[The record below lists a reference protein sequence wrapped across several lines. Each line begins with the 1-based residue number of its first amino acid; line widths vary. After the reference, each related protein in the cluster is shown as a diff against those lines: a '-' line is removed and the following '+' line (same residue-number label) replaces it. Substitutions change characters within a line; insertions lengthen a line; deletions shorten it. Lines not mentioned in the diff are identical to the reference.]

1 MKFGEKLRELRKQKH
16 LSQTELGAAVGVSLR
31 TLRGWEVEGRY
42 PKQRE
47 LYAKLAEVL
56 ECDVDYLLTEK
67 EAFITNSA
75 ERFGYRG
82 ERDAKA
88 LVEDLTG
95 LFAGGQMA
103 EEDMDALML
112 AVQEAYVEAKR
123 RNREKYAPKK
133 TRTPSA
139 QTHGYGK

>member
-67 EAFITNSA
+67 EAFITDSA

-82 ERDAKA
+82 ERDARA

-103 EEDMDALML
+103 EEDMDTLML

-133 TRTPSA
+133 NRPA
-139 QTHGYGK
+139 E

>member
-56 ECDVDYLLTEK
+56 ECDVDYPLTEK

-133 TRTPSA
+133 NRFA
-139 QTHGYGK
+139 E

>member
-56 ECDVDYLLTEK
+56 ACDVDYLLTEK

-133 TRTPSA
+133 NRFA
-139 QTHGYGK
+139 E

>member
-31 TLRGWEVEGRY
+31 TLRGWEGEGRY

-67 EAFITNSA
+67 EAFITDSA
-75 ERFGYRG
+75 DRFGYRG

-133 TRTPSA
+133 NRSA
-139 QTHGYGK
+139 E

>member
-67 EAFITNSA
+67 EAFITDSA
-75 ERFGYRG
+75 DRFGYRG
-82 ERDAKA
+82 ERDARA

-123 RNREKYAPKK
+123 RNREKFAPKK
-133 TRTPSA
+133 NRPA
-139 QTHGYGK
+139 D

>member
-56 ECDVDYLLTEK
+56 GCDVDYLLTEK
-67 EAFITNSA
+67 EAFITDSA
-75 ERFGYRG
+75 DRFGYRG

-123 RNREKYAPKK
+123 RNREKFAPKK
-133 TRTPSA
+133 NRPA
-139 QTHGYGK
+139 E

>member
-67 EAFITNSA
+67 EAFITDSA
-75 ERFGYRG
+75 DRFGYRG
-82 ERDAKA
+82 ERDARA

-123 RNREKYAPKK
+123 RNREKFAPKK
-133 TRTPSA
+133 NRPA
-139 QTHGYGK
+139 E

>member
-16 LSQTELGAAVGVSLR
+16 LSQTELGAAIGVSLR

-67 EAFITNSA
+67 EAFITDSA
-75 ERFGYRG
+75 DRFGYRG

-133 TRTPSA
+133 NRPA
-139 QTHGYGK
+139 E

>member
-31 TLRGWEVEGRY
+31 KLRGWEVEGRY

-67 EAFITNSA
+67 EAFITDSA
-75 ERFGYRG
+75 DRFGYRG

-123 RNREKYAPKK
+123 RNREKFAPKK
-133 TRTPSA
+133 NRPA
-139 QTHGYGK
+139 E

>member
-16 LSQTELGAAVGVSLR
+16 LSQTDLGAAVGVSLR

-67 EAFITNSA
+67 EAFITDSA
-75 ERFGYRG
+75 DCFGYRG

-88 LVEDLTG
+88 LVEELTG

-133 TRTPSA
+133 NPKKNRSA
-139 QTHGYGK
+139 E

>member
-67 EAFITNSA
+67 EAFITDSA
-75 ERFGYRG
+75 DRFGYRG

-133 TRTPSA
+133 NRSA
-139 QTHGYGK
+139 E

>member
-67 EAFITNSA
+67 EAFITDSA
-75 ERFGYRG
+75 DRFGYRG

-123 RNREKYAPKK
+123 RNREKFAPKK
-133 TRTPSA
+133 NRPA
-139 QTHGYGK
+139 E

>member
-16 LSQTELGAAVGVSLR
+16 LSQTELGAAIGVSLR

-67 EAFITNSA
+67 EAFITDSA

-82 ERDAKA
+82 ERDARA

-133 TRTPSA
+133 NRPA
-139 QTHGYGK
+139 E

>member
-67 EAFITNSA
+67 EAFITDSA
-75 ERFGYRG
+75 DRFGYRG

-112 AVQEAYVEAKR
+112 AVQEAYVEDKR
-123 RNREKYAPKK
+123 RNREKFAPKK
-133 TRTPSA
+133 NRPA
-139 QTHGYGK
+139 E

>member
-1 MKFGEKLRELRKQKH
+1 MAFPCARC
-16 LSQTELGAAVGVSLR
+16 AAGRS
-31 TLRGWEVEGRY
+31 RG
-42 PKQRE
+42 
-47 LYAKLAEVL
+47 
-56 ECDVDYLLTEK
+56 DYLLTEK
-67 EAFITNSA
+67 EAFITDSA
-75 ERFGYRG
+75 DRFGYRG

-133 TRTPSA
+133 NRSA
-139 QTHGYGK
+139 E

>member
-133 TRTPSA
+133 NRFA
-139 QTHGYGK
+139 E

>member
-1 MKFGEKLRELRKQKH
+1 MKFGEKLRALRKQKH
-16 LSQTELGAAVGVSLR
+16 FSQTELGAAVGVSLR

-47 LYAKLAEVL
+47 LYTKLAEVL
-56 ECDVDYLLTEK
+56 ECDMDYLLTEK
-67 EAFITNSA
+67 EAFISDSA
-75 ERFGYRG
+75 DRFGYRG

-103 EEDMDALML
+103 EEDMDALMF

-123 RNREKYAPKK
+123 RNREKFTTKK
-133 TRTPSA
+133 NRSA
-139 QTHGYGK
+139 E

>member
-16 LSQTELGAAVGVSLR
+16 LSQTELGAAIGVSLR

-67 EAFITNSA
+67 EAFITDSA
-75 ERFGYRG
+75 DRFGYRG

-123 RNREKYAPKK
+123 RNREKFAPKK
-133 TRTPSA
+133 NRPA
-139 QTHGYGK
+139 E

>member
-56 ECDVDYLLTEK
+56 GTTCE
-67 EAFITNSA
+67 
-75 ERFGYRG
+75 
-82 ERDAKA
+82 A
-88 LVEDLTG
+88 LVNG
-95 LFAGGQMA
+95 KQKKKG
-103 EEDMDALML
+103 
-112 AVQEAYVEAKR
+112 
-123 RNREKYAPKK
+123 EKS
-133 TRTPSA
+133 T
-139 QTHGYGK
+139 

>member
-67 EAFITNSA
+67 EAFITDSA
-75 ERFGYRG
+75 DRFGYRG

-123 RNREKYAPKK
+123 RNREKYATKK
-133 TRTPSA
+133 NRSA
-139 QTHGYGK
+139 E

>member
-67 EAFITNSA
+67 EAFITDSA
-75 ERFGYRG
+75 DRFGYRG
-82 ERDAKA
+82 ERDARA

-123 RNREKYAPKK
+123 RNREKYAQKK
-133 TRTPSA
+133 NRSA
-139 QTHGYGK
+139 E

>member
-67 EAFITNSA
+67 EEFITNSA

-88 LVEDLTG
+88 LVEELTG

-133 TRTPSA
+133 NRSA
-139 QTHGYGK
+139 E

>member
-67 EAFITNSA
+67 EAFISDSA
-75 ERFGYRG
+75 DQFGYRG

-123 RNREKYAPKK
+123 RNREKFTTKK
-133 TRTPSA
+133 NRPTE
-139 QTHGYGK
+139 

>member
-67 EAFITNSA
+67 EAFITESA
-75 ERFGYRG
+75 DRFGYRG
-82 ERDAKA
+82 ERDARA

-133 TRTPSA
+133 NRSA
-139 QTHGYGK
+139 E

>member
-31 TLRGWEVEGRY
+31 TLRGGEVEGRY

-67 EAFITNSA
+67 EAFITESA
-75 ERFGYRG
+75 DRFGYRG

-133 TRTPSA
+133 NRSA
-139 QTHGYGK
+139 E

>member
-67 EAFITNSA
+67 EAFITDSA

-123 RNREKYAPKK
+123 RNREKYAPKYAPK
-133 TRTPSA
+133 KNRSA
-139 QTHGYGK
+139 E

>member
-67 EAFITNSA
+67 EAFITDSA
-75 ERFGYRG
+75 DRFGYRG
-82 ERDAKA
+82 ERDARA

-133 TRTPSA
+133 NRSA
-139 QTHGYGK
+139 K

>member
-67 EAFITNSA
+67 EAFISDSA
-75 ERFGYRG
+75 DRFGYRG

-123 RNREKYAPKK
+123 RNREKFTTKK
-133 TRTPSA
+133 NRSA
-139 QTHGYGK
+139 E

>member
-31 TLRGWEVEGRY
+31 TLRGWEIEGRY

-67 EAFITNSA
+67 EAFITDSA
-75 ERFGYRG
+75 DRFGYRG

-133 TRTPSA
+133 NRSA
-139 QTHGYGK
+139 E

>member
-16 LSQTELGAAVGVSLR
+16 LSQTELGAAIGVSLR

-67 EAFITNSA
+67 EAFITDSA
-75 ERFGYRG
+75 DRFGYRG

-133 TRTPSA
+133 NRSA
-139 QTHGYGK
+139 E